1 MDKQTNVLTNTQS
14 LIPVNT
20 RTIGAPEGIYILYL
34 EDYVHTFIKKILSK
48 NLQNESVRSQNGN
61 KEYPKEYQIERTSQ
75 QEIALYGRSIE
86 ENGRYRIVISGAG
99 VLNDGFDKIQQLNNT
114 YFPTCSYIGNACVSL
129 NKDSRLRI
137 ELTLRN
143 TRVIL
148 DDFYIYYDQNEEM
161 QNYLVEWNTTRENE
175 TGKVVFSPTEHE
187 NHTRNSV
194 SDAAQLSRITQAY
207 NREEA
212 KVSFMWNVM
221 NALCLG
227 FVVCVMA
234 YGIISMNNYNKM
246 QSMQANIEY
255 CMAFIEENTSHLLST
270 VKTDPDQDRSMPV
283 TAMQQNVQV
292 ENETTKQNE
301 SPEKMPS
308 ADASQ
313 EEPQSVVVTDDPVQ
327 EPSAEQAPEQAEIPP
342 GTAQDMTQVS
352 VSPDELQ
359 SVQGEATQSDTAQPG
374 QEQTP
379 IPQYYVVR
387 KGDTLR
393 TICYDIYGDY
403 SRVDE
408 ICRWNNIDDPNNILY
423 GQKLLLP

>member
-161 QNYLVEWNTTRENE
+161 QNYLVEWNTTKENE

-301 SPEKMPS
+301 LPEKMPS
-308 ADASQ
+308 ADALQ

-359 SVQGEATQSDTAQPG
+359 SVQGEATQSDTAQPV

>member
-161 QNYLVEWNTTRENE
+161 QNYLVEWNTTKENE

-270 VKTDPDQDRSMPV
+270 VKTDSDQDRSMPA

-292 ENETTKQNE
+292 ENETTKKNE

-359 SVQGEATQSDTAQPG
+359 SVQGEATQSDTAQPV